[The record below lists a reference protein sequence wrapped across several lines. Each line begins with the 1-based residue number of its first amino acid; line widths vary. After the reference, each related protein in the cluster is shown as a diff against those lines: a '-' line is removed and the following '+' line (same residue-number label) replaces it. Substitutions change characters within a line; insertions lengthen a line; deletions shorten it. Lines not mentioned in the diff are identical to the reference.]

1 MGGDRGWG
9 RGGGAE
15 LLNLILSIA
24 LEQPIATCQPFC
36 VCFFP
41 PLIYMIGRNA
51 STDDAARSKLN
62 YMNNIH
68 LLKGPIASVT
78 KPISV
83 PSV

>member
-1 MGGDRGWG
+1 
-9 RGGGAE
+9 
-15 LLNLILSIA
+15 
-24 LEQPIATCQPFC
+24 
-36 VCFFP
+36 
-41 PLIYMIGRNA
+41 MIGRNA